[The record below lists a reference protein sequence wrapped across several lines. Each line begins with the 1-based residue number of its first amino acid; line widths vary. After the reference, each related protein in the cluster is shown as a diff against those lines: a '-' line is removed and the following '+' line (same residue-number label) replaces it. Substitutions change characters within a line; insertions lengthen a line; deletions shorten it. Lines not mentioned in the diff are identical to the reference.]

1 MEMKPAT
8 KLMKTQYARS
18 GTQQT
23 LLTELKVRCERGADI
38 VLK

>member
-8 KLMKTQYARS
+8 KLMKTQYARF
-18 GTQQT
+18 TQQT